1 MNIEKFNEE
10 FKKFKKE
17 ASDYLT
23 DNVLNCLCDQ
33 KIVNTATIDLSIILD
48 RFLYKIGVNNYNNY
62 FSIKCEFV
70 PEYNSRPEYYSRYDC
85 FGNEYKELTGKYT
98 LRINFYY
105 KDELIK
111 TTNELYAYAFPI
123 INTYDINIIDTSNIS
138 INCD

>member
-1 MNIEKFNEE
+1 MIF
-10 FKKFKKE
+10 
-17 ASDYLT
+17 LL
-23 DNVLNCLCDQ
+23 NVNFY
-33 KIVNTATIDLSIILD
+33 T
-48 RFLYKIGVNNYNNY
+48 
-62 FSIKCEFV
+62 
-70 PEYNSRPEYYSRYDC
+70 RYDC